1 MYIAAKIKIF
11 VNIKISRFLKKTR
24 SMYVNR
30 ENEDLTNIRWT
41 LTDTWKIKIHVF
53 FISDTFISSTRL
65 KLAKNQANDKH
76 PKAELL
82 LFENY
87 SHSSSTL
94 SSKTR
99 EKILKNKQKNICVC
113 VHKIIRLI
121 IMKMKMK
128 IKNRSHR
135 YNINRSRSRDE
146 HKYSKYKKCLSM
158 MMLIFIKK
166 HLSNIW
172 SSIQEKVKQYWGWV
186 GKKRCLEKKRV
197 FILKCYDFN
206 LLWK

>member
-11 VNIKISRFLKKTR
+11 VNIKILKLLKRTR

-30 ENEDLTNIRWT
+30 GNKDLTNIRWT

-53 FISDTFISSTRL
+53 FISDTFISSTSL
-65 KLAKNQANDKH
+65 KLAKKQAKGKQ

-94 SSKTR
+94 SSRTR
-99 EKILKNKQKNICVC
+99 EQILKSKKKNICVC
-113 VHKIIRLI
+113 VHKIMRLI

-146 HKYSKYKKCLSM
+146 HKYSKYKSVSVWWCL
-158 MMLIFIKK
+158 
-166 HLSNIW
+166 
-172 SSIQEKVKQYWGWV
+172 Y
-186 GKKRCLEKKRV
+186 
-197 FILKCYDFN
+197 
-206 LLWK
+206 LLRNT